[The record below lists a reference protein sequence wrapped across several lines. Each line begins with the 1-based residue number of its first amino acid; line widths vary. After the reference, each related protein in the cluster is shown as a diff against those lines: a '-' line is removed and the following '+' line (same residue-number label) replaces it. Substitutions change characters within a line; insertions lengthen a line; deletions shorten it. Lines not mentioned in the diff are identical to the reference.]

1 MTKAWL
7 APGLLPAYIHC
18 SIDYPFHVYAHWTG
32 QQRPL
37 KGSLMQRLNG
47 HLIMGSWPGV
57 PFFCPL
63 SGSHPIRRLGLG

>member
-47 HLIMGSWPGV
+47 HPNHGLLAWR
-57 PFFCPL
+57 PL
-63 SGSHPIRRLGLG
+63 LLSPLWLPPHS